1 MSFTDRLQKQ
11 PRALIFI
18 EAMLLVGL
26 VGYVDFVT
34 GYEVNVYLFY
44 SIPIL
49 AAVWLLGRN
58 AGLWISIFS
67 AAVWSIADV
76 VSRGSELTGEH
87 FWNISV
93 QLFFFLFIVL
103 SGAALKGQRDESR
116 ARVAL
121 LERFRTLA
129 QISPVGIFRVSTA
142 GSLVYVNQRWR
153 QIAGLEESDG
163 LPPRWTDP
171 FHADD
176 RDRVAA
182 EWARA
187 TAGNKTC
194 DFEARF
200 RHADGRTVWVLGQV
214 APEREA
220 AGGVA
225 GYVGAITDMT
235 ELRRL
240 EREVLEISDRERARL
255 GQELHDDLCQT
266 LVAIQYSATAMT
278 RELTTV
284 APGLLARSGELVEM
298 LKSAVVDARQM
309 ARRIFPVNLDQASLM
324 SALLELTERSSRY
337 FGIVCRFDCPVPV
350 LIEENSTGSHLFRIA
365 QEALSNAVRHGH
377 ATGITISLVAE
388 PPYLTLTVLD
398 NGVGL
403 QPSAGEPAGIGMH
416 IMKYRAQM
424 IGATLAIEP
433 RPEGG
438 TLVRCILRQGGSRL
452 RSLVDASNH
461 HHSVHAA

>member
-1 MSFTDRLQKQ
+1 MPACGS
-11 PRALIFI
+11 PIF
-18 EAMLLVGL
+18 
-26 VGYVDFVT
+26 
-34 GYEVNVYLFY
+34 
-44 SIPIL
+44 
-49 AAVWLLGRN
+49 AAV
-58 AGLWISIFS
+58 
-67 AAVWSIADV
+67 VWSVADF
-76 VSRGSELTGEH
+76 VSRGSELNGQQV
-87 FWNISV
+87 WNISV

-129 QISPVGIFRVSTA
+129 QISPVGIFRVSPS

-153 QIAGLEESDG
+153 QIAGVEESED

-176 RDRVAA
+176 GDRVAA
-182 EWARA
+182 EWA
-187 TAGNKTC
+187 TAEHQPC
-194 DFEARF
+194 VFEARF

-214 APEREA
+214 APERDA

-278 RELTTV
+278 RELSTV

-298 LKSAVVDARQM
+298 LKAAVVDTRQM

-337 FGIVCRFDCPVPV
+337 FGIVCHFDCPVPV
-350 LIEENSTGSHLFRIA
+350 LLEENSTGSHLFRIA

-377 ATGITISLVAE
+377 ATVITVRLVGQ
-388 PPYLTLTVLD
+388 PHDLTLTVLD

-403 QPSAGEPAGIGMH
+403 QPSTSEPAGIGMH

-424 IGATLAIEP
+424 IGATLAFEP

-438 TLVRCILRQGGSRL
+438 TIVRCILRQGGSRL
-452 RSLVDASNH
+452 RSLVDAPNH
-461 HHSVHAA
+461 HHSAHV